1 MSKPLRLALA
11 LALLAGSLILLA
23 WAFWPGERVI
33 QRRWIAPTEMQLP
46 NRGGSLSTPGEK
58 AARPVWYR
66 ADVRPLPSAQGFV
79 LIL

>member
-23 WAFWPGERVI
+23 WAFCPGERVI

-46 NRGGSLSTPGEK
+46 GPGGSLSAPAEK
-58 AARPVWYR
+58 AARPVWHWGN
-66 ADVRPLPSAQGFV
+66 VHPLPSAQRFV